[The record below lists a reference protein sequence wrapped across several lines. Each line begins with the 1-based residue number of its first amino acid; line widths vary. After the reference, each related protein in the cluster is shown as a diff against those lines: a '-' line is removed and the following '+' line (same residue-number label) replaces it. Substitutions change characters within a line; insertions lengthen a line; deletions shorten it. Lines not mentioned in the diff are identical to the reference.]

1 MPKDHTDLGDF
12 LDGPCAGTSIQA
24 VELRTKVASII
35 EFEFAISG
43 PSASVAPVA
52 MSFAIEAEL
61 KVAVSC

>member
-1 MPKDHTDLGDF
+1 MRQG
-12 LDGPCAGTSIQA
+12 AGTSIQA
-24 VELRTKVASII
+24 VELRTKVAGII

-43 PSASVAPVA
+43 SASVAPVA